1 MQNVALDSMEAELAI
16 EPIDIRLE
24 YLQRNE
30 IIKIA
35 TNELHNSLYDKIMN
49 SSSKKYTPFT
59 HLKTIMKDTI
69 KKIAKE
75 RNIHIKE
82 TEITKEHNTEQ
93 IINDNIKIKRLKE
106 AKVKTH
112 ISETKIETK
121 ENFENQLQNQ

>member
-1 MQNVALDSMEAELAI
+1 
-16 EPIDIRLE
+16 
-24 YLQRNE
+24 
-30 IIKIA
+30 
-35 TNELHNSLYDKIMN
+35 
-49 SSSKKYTPFT
+49 
-59 HLKTIMKDTI
+59 MKDTI

-106 AKVKTH
+106 AEVKTH

-121 ENFENQLQNQ
+121 ENFENQLQNQEKDILIYTDGSALKNPGPCGAGCVILSKDRDIRLAKALNPV